1 MSKEKIKRVVIIAG
15 YKCNCYCLFCLNSHK
30 RDIPDKTTQEIKE
43 EMIRA
48 RRKGVK
54 YLELNGGEL
63 TIRPD
68 IIDLVKFARNL
79 NFSVITIPT
88 NGLMFSYKTFTK
100 KIIEAG
106 LNNIIFSI
114 HGHNAKLHDYL
125 TQVPGSFKKLEQGL
139 KNVKNCIKKLGLKN
153 IYLGSDTVIV
163 KQNYRHLPQ
172 IGKYIFDLGF
182 RDSEFIFVDPSQGE
196 AYENFEKLVPKISNI
211 APYVN
216 KCLDIGKKH
225 NIPHWHIRY
234 VPLCYFRD
242 YLDQISELEEL
253 KIFRTEHIAPDFT
266 NLNVEKSR
274 ISLAKSK
281 TEKCRNCK
289 LYDKCEGIWKEYLKH
304 YGDKELKAIK

>member
-1 MSKEKIKRVVIIAG
+1 MPKEKIKRVVIIAG
-15 YKCNCYCLFCLNSHK
+15 YKCNCRCLFCLNSHK
-30 RDIPDKTTQEIKE
+30 RGIPDKTTQEIKE
-43 EMIRA
+43 EMIESKKRGA
-48 RRKGVK
+48 K
-54 YLELNGGEL
+54 YLELNGGEM

-106 LNNIIFSI
+106 LNSIIFSI

-125 TQVPGSFKKLEQGL
+125 TRVPGSFKKLEQGL
-139 KNVKNCIKKLGLKN
+139 KNVKNCIKNLGLKN
-153 IYLGSDTVIV
+153 IYLGSDTTII
-163 KQNYRHLPQ
+163 KQNYRYLPQ

-182 RDSEFIFVDPSQGE
+182 RDSEFIFVDPTYGA
-196 AYENFEKLVPKISNI
+196 AYDDFAKLVPKISEI
-211 APYVN
+211 APYAH
-216 KCLDIGKKH
+216 KCLDIGRENH
-225 NIPHWHIRY
+225 IPHWHIRY
-234 VPLCYFRD
+234 VPLCHFRD

-253 KIFRTEHIAPDFT
+253 KIFRTEHIAPDFI

-274 ISLAKSK
+274 INLAKGK

-304 YGDKELKAIK
+304 YGDKELKPIK